1 MYKLFIWHK
10 GFLFNVIYMK
20 RLFFIDQA
28 APVKYMCISPKEVQQ
43 KLGEFG
49 EYCPVYLAK
58 GELVDCSHDTSNDLL
73 AEYRGKLYKFA
84 SEEHLNI
91 FMSSPSQYLYP
102 LAPNKLP
109 NKESLPRRRSASY
122 LKKAFPTQ
130 IELKGYCPVTYK
142 DGNLRQNFS
151 LALAVDHMYDWN
163 C

>member
-1 MYKLFIWHK
+1 MFIWHR
-10 GFLFNVIYMK
+10 GFLFNIIYMK

-84 SEEHLNI
+84 LEEHLNI
-91 FMSSPSQYLYP
+91 FISSPSQYLYP

-122 LKKAFPTQ
+122 LKKVFPTQ

-142 DGNLRQNFS
+142 DGNLR
-151 LALAVDHMYDWN
+151 
-163 C
+163 